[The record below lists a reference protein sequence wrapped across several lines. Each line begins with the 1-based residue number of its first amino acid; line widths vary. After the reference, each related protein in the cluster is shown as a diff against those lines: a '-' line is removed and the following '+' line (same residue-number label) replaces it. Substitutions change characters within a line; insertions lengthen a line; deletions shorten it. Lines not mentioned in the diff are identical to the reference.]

1 MEHSTT
7 FAELPGR
14 HQKVLLGC
22 TINKV
27 KSIALMF
34 DGTEL
39 REWKNV
45 RECMKLGLVE
55 MFIGKVKRI
64 DDWEACPR
72 LRLTTKGR
80 KLYEE
85 TLI

>member
-1 MEHSTT
+1 MTAVS
-7 FAELPGR
+7 FSDLPPR
-14 HQKVLLGC
+14 HQKVLLHC
-22 TINKV
+22 QMNKV
-27 KSIALMF
+27 GSIALMF

-39 REWKNV
+39 KDWKNI
-45 RECMKLGLVE
+45 RECMKLDLVE

-72 LRLTTKGR
+72 LRLTPKGR

-85 TLI
+85 TLG

>member
-1 MEHSTT
+1 MAWTDL
-7 FAELPGR
+7 APR
-14 HQKVLLGC
+14 HQKVLLHC
-22 TINKV
+22 QMNKS

-39 REWKNV
+39 KDWTNI
-45 RECMKLGLVE
+45 RECMKLGLVKIL
-55 MFIGKVKRI
+55 IGKVKRL

-72 LRLTTKGR
+72 LRLTTKWR

>member
-1 MEHSTT
+1 MAWTDL
-7 FAELPGR
+7 APR
-14 HQKVLLGC
+14 HQKVLLHC
-22 TINKV
+22 QMNKS
-27 KSIALMF
+27 KSIALQF

-39 REWKNV
+39 REWKNI
-45 RECMKLGLVE
+45 RECLKLGIVE

-72 LRLTTKGR
+72 LRLTAKGR

-85 TLI
+85 TLV